1 MNKNVKAVIREI
13 SALVTAWHVIEND
26 YNDCGQ
32 KNNAQDI
39 IDELLIAKCEDLA
52 AWYEGDNLIVFNIT
66 ATVKAWK
73 KLEPELQGDDE
84 INAAQIF
91 VHKYLISKCEQLAD
105 WYKESKDIRCG
116 GD

>member
-1 MNKNVKAVIREI
+1 MNKNIKALIKEI

-32 KNNAQDI
+32 KDNAQDI

-52 AWYEGDNLIVFNIT
+52 AWYEGGDNLVIHNIT

-84 INAAQIF
+84 INAAQSF

-105 WYKESKDIRCG
+105 WYRKEE
-116 GD
+116 